1 MSSDPLPDLYG
12 RAFFEA
18 QRAGSR
24 SSALVV
30 LTEAFARLGIPARVV
45 DVGCGVGTW
54 LRAARELG
62 ATEVRGID
70 GEWVPRDAL
79 EVPPALVAALDLD
92 TADADALRR
101 AAAGGKRPFDLVL
114 SLETAE
120 HLRPD
125 ASGRFVEGLCALGD
139 AVLFSAAVPHQGG
152 HGHVNERWPGF
163 WAALF
168 AVHGFAC
175 FDLLRP
181 AVWLHPEVE
190 WWYAQ
195 NALLFARGAAAE
207 RLRAH
212 GGPVAEPLPLI
223 HPRRFALSVAAEAG
237 LRDELARAG
246 A

>member
-1 MSSDPLPDLYG
+1 MTAPPDLYD

-30 LTEAFARLGIPARVV
+30 LAEAFARLGVPARVV
-45 DVGCGVGTW
+45 DVGCGIGAW
-54 LRAARELG
+54 LRAAAELG
-62 ATEVRGID
+62 AGEIRGID
-70 GEWVPRDAL
+70 GDWLAPDAL
-79 EVPPALVAALDLD
+79 EVDPRSVTTLDLQA
-92 TADADALRR
+92 ADPAALRR
-101 AAAGGKRPFDLVL
+101 AAGLSGDGAPAFDLAL
-114 SLETAE
+114 CLETAE
-120 HLRPD
+120 HLRPE
-125 ASGRFVEGLCALGD
+125 APGRFVAGLCALSD

-152 HGHVNERWPGF
+152 FGHVNERWPGF

-168 AVHGFAC
+168 AEHGLAC

-181 AVWLHPEVE
+181 AIWLRPEVE

-195 NALLFARGAAAE
+195 NALLFARGPAAD

-212 GGPVAEPLPLI
+212 GPPVAEPLPLV

-237 LRDELARAG
+237 LREELARRG
-246 A
+246 